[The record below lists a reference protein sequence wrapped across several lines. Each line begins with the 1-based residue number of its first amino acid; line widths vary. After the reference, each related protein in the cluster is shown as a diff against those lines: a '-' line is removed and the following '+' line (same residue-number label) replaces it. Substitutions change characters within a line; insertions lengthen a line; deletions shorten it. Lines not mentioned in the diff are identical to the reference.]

1 MSDEQDPQQ
10 PIAKE
15 RRALLLIGTIV
26 TINGK
31 QFKLEMRAVVS
42 GTAEDIEAAEL
53 KKLT

>member
-1 MSDEQDPQQ
+1 MSDEQQPQ
-10 PIAKE
+10 PVAKQ
-15 RRALLLIGTIV
+15 RRALLPIGTLV
-26 TINGK
+26 TVNGK